1 MKRRLVKQVT
11 PKITAPDPHGFHPE
25 IRQIEQE
32 IVAFFAEKTPEYT
45 GRHPIVSAVMAYF
58 YIRRNLTQQDLQK
71 LTGFSAGAIS
81 KAVRQLVDINMIA
94 REMIPGTHTHIYK
107 METLPFRSPSYL
119 LQTEKTLEKLHKE
132 LKEMKDT
139 LDAHNDEMRT
149 FEGYSKVYGII
160 TQLLQLIS
168 NVPRVMA
175 LIEEELDKF
184 INQEKDKR

>member
-1 MKRRLVKQVT
+1 MT